1 MPGTI
6 PIRALIFWDTPFTR
20 SEGCALLLSAC
31 NALYNVPAGP
41 RAKEAVKSA
50 SGSTSP
56 TGTDGCTG
64 DLKDQSHAKEG
75 YDVIT
80 FTS

>member
-1 MPGTI
+1 MSGAI
-6 PIRALIFWDTPFTR
+6 YSDEIR
-20 SEGCALLLSAC
+20 GLLA
-31 NALYNVPAGP
+31 ALYNVPAGP
-41 RAKEAVKSA
+41 RAKEVISSA

-64 DLKDQSHAKEG
+64 DLKDQSHAKEE

>member
-1 MPGTI
+1 
-6 PIRALIFWDTPFTR
+6 LISLDTPSTH
-20 SEGCALLLSAC
+20 SEGYALLLSAC
-31 NALYNVPAGP
+31 NALWHVPAGFMS
-41 RAKEAVKSA
+41 KEVISSA
-50 SGSTSP
+50 SGSTLP

-64 DLKDQSHAKEG
+64 DLKDQSLAKEG